1 MKKIVLLLTICL
13 TASCVYKNMYNF
25 EESDLDWMSP
35 YNEGD
40 TIKLDTNIGID
51 TLIIDTKTLENTN
64 NPFVPNE
71 GVLWD
76 DYNAYIEYE
85 GRFIHNSITH
95 EMWMRVSKCSNGGL
109 DMHIQLGL
117 RFCFGIED
125 ARNLNK
131 QGSSIKDTVIIDDS
145 NSEYGANGPLDDDFE
160 YFKWSKKEGL
170 IEYRLRDGTVYPK
183 P

>member
-1 MKKIVLLLTICL
+1 MKKIILLLTICL

-25 EESDLDWMSP
+25 EDGDLDWMSP
-35 YNEGD
+35 YNDGD
-40 TIKLDTNIGID
+40 TVMFETNNGLDM
-51 TLIIDTKTLENTN
+51 LIIDESTLENTN

-71 GVLWD
+71 GALWE
-76 DYNAYIEYE
+76 DYHAFEEYE
-85 GRFIHNSITH
+85 GRFIHNSTTR
-95 EMWMRVSKCSNGGL
+95 EVWMRVFKCSNGGL